1 MEKQGEGDM
10 SDTRKMDRVVGQLSS
25 GRWILTVLAGWAFF
39 TFCMALGY
47 VMVKQRTE
55 FKPETLVAMFSA
67 LLLVIQG
74 VYKDYFHK
82 NGDSNVDNIG
92 DGNNGNGTKNNLP
105 VTPVK

>member
-1 MEKQGEGDM
+1 MNNIKK
-10 SDTRKMDRVVGQLSS
+10 TDRLVGQLSS

-39 TFCMALGY
+39 GFAICLSY
-47 VMVKQRTE
+47 VILKQRTE

-82 NGDSNVDNIG
+82 NGDTNG
-92 DGNNGNGTKNNLP
+92 DSGNDDENGNGTDNNLP
-105 VTPVK
+105 VPPAK